1 MSTNPTVDVTQQIEK
16 LERRQLDRFQP
27 PATPIWGQL
36 DATQFVRV
44 ATLTRFWE
52 AAESTRF
59 EQYLEDLVTAFYGQ
73 SLTWAFLIVGEATG
87 VTIYV
92 GAQSTAMDASMAQ
105 GILQSTLLGSF
116 PGITLAP
123 LTDPKIG
130 SYLNRKQMFAHLG
143 RMSGVP
149 TLKSAPVAERQE
161 EGQVQQIERLL
172 RALRGEDWGYFV
184 FARPTD
190 EQSITQLAQHG
201 LENIKT
207 YAAQI
212 KRTVT
217 YGPNMQ
223 GEQTDRQAQYL
234 VELLEKNLERL
245 NRGKAQGMWQTEM
258 YFFAPT
264 PLTLAKMRALL
275 RAIFAGADSVPDPFR
290 TYTCVPAAPGTTQ
303 PDPLKTLLNSREL
316 ATLTQL
322 PKEEFPGYAVK
333 EYARFDVALET
344 TIALTPETS
353 VTVGKI
359 MDHGAPTG
367 NWYAFPRS
375 DLAKHGLIVGV
386 TGSGKTNT
394 TFHLLSQVWNSGK
407 GQPFLVIEPAKAEYR
422 DLRTVP
428 GMELLRVY
436 TLGDERYA
444 PFRLNPFEFEIA
456 DGENRVHVQT
466 HIDYLKSVF
475 NASFV
480 LYAPMPYVLERCLHE
495 IYQDKG
501 WDLTTSQNRRVPP
514 NVPTPPPTWNIFPTL
529 ADLYLKIDEVT
540 DSLGYE
546 ERIQMDVKAGLKA
559 RIESLRL
566 GGKGLM
572 LDTPRSVSFD
582 DLLKYPTV
590 LELERIGD
598 DEEKAFLM
606 GLIMT
611 RIYEYRV
618 VQAKRAT
625 KLEPIQHITVIEE
638 AHRLLKNVPTEV
650 STDSSNVK
658 GKAVET
664 FANML
669 SEIRAYGEGVLIAE
683 QIPTKLAP
691 DAIKN
696 TNLKILHRVVAEDDR
711 QAVGATMNLTEEQ
724 LRAVTTFARGQAA
737 VYAEGNDH
745 PFLVEVVAFKQTAV
759 KGHLNDDAVRTI
771 MQNHCQRPVF
781 DSSIHDDAVRVMAQA
796 DFREAFARYVYS
808 LLAAPEMAINGYPE
822 WKQQIRRAVN
832 IKESSPAEQM
842 LARCVM
848 TLAIEAWF
856 ADKGRRYNW
865 LYNVTDTMRQQIEAI
880 VLQVIAEIA
889 NDAKAVKKLN
899 DALMPRIAQFQRS
912 YREQCRKVPTP
923 FVGCEACKAKC
934 LYRYDIEPLADDA
947 ANQREFNDAIQN
959 AKDDNDL
966 WNRVTTHALEIGE
979 RLVHTGNAKDSH
991 HAALCYVTQMGAR
1004 LSFSHTSQRKIVKN
1018 VNTILATKT

>member
-1 MSTNPTVDVTQQIEK
+1 MSSNPPIDVAQQIDK
-16 LERRQLDRFQP
+16 LERRQLDRFHP

-36 DATQFVRV
+36 DATPFMRV
-44 ATLTRFWE
+44 AALTRFWE
-52 AAESTRF
+52 VDESTRF
-59 EQYLEDLVTAFYGQ
+59 EQYMEDLVTAFYGQ
-73 SLTWAFLIVGEATG
+73 SLAWAFLIVGEVTG
-87 VTIYV
+87 VNIYV
-92 GAQSTAMDASMAQ
+92 GAQSTAVDANTAQ
-105 GILQSTLLGSF
+105 SILQSTLLGSF
-116 PGITLAP
+116 PGITLALP
-123 LTDPKIG
+123 ADPKIG

-143 RMSGVP
+143 RMSGIP
-149 TLKSAPVAERQE
+149 TLKTAPVEERLQ
-161 EGQVQQIERLL
+161 EGQVQQIERLV
-172 RALRGEDWGYFV
+172 RALHGSDWGYFV

-190 EQSITQLAQHG
+190 ENSITGLAQRG

-207 YAAQI
+207 YAAQV
-212 KRTVT
+212 KRTVSL
-217 YGPNMQ
+217 GPNLQ

-234 VELLEKNLERL
+234 VELLEKNLARL
-245 NRGKAQGMWQTEM
+245 NRGKAQGMWQTET

-264 PLTLAKMRALL
+264 PLTLAKVRALL
-275 RAIFAGADSVPDPFR
+275 RAIYAGADSVPDPIR
-290 TYTCVPAAPGTTQ
+290 TYTCVPVASSATQ
-303 PDPLKTLLNSREL
+303 PDALMTLLNSREL

-322 PKEEFPGYAVK
+322 PKEEFPGYAIK
-333 EYARFDVALET
+333 DYARFDVALDT
-344 TIALTPETS
+344 TNVLSPETAI
-353 VTVGKI
+353 TVGKI
-359 MDHGAPTG
+359 VDHGVPTG
-367 NWYAFPRS
+367 NWYAFPRG

-394 TFHLLSQVWNSGK
+394 IFHLLSQVWNSGK

-428 GMELLRVY
+428 GIESLRIY

-514 NVPTPPPTWNIFPTL
+514 NAPNAVQQWNIFPTL
-529 ADLYLKIDEVT
+529 TDLYYKIDEVT

-572 LDTPRSVSFD
+572 LDTPRSVSMD

-590 LELERIGD
+590 LELERVGD

-606 GLIMT
+606 GLLMT

-618 VQAKRAT
+618 VQAKCIA
-625 KLEPIQHITVIEE
+625 KLPPIQHITVIEE

-711 QAVGATMNLTEEQ
+711 QAVGATMNLVEEQ

-745 PFLVEVVAFKQTAV
+745 PFLVEVVAFKQNVLKKHLDDAQVREAMNGILLRSPFDTQTRDAALRVMQHAEFRERFTRYIHSLLSEPAMAV
-759 KGHLNDDAVRTI
+759 KGYPTWKK
-771 MQNHCQRPVF
+771 
-781 DSSIHDDAVRVMAQA
+781 SIGQVVHVKTST
-796 DFREAFARYVYS
+796 E
-808 LLAAPEMAINGYPE
+808 
-822 WKQQIRRAVN
+822 
-832 IKESSPAEQM
+832 EQ
-842 LARCVM
+842 LIARCVM
-848 TLAIEAWF
+848 TEALSLWF
-856 ADKGRRYNW
+856 ADKGRRYDW
-865 LYNVTDTMRQQIEAI
+865 FYNATDTVRQQLEAI
-880 VLQVIAEIA
+880 VVQVVGEYTNNA
-889 NDAKAVKKLN
+889 DAIKKLQ
-899 DALMPRIAQFQRS
+899 DALAPRIAQFQHNYLDLCKRA
-912 YREQCRKVPTP
+912 PLP
-923 FVGCEACKAKC
+923 FEGCHTCAAKC
-934 LYRYDIEPLADDA
+934 VYRFDIEPFA
-947 ANQREFNDAIQN
+947 AEPALHREFTGAIQN
-959 AKDDNDL
+959 AKSDDEM
-966 WNRVTTHALEIGE
+966 WNQLAAHALDVGA
-979 RLVHTGNAKDSH
+979 RLVNTDNAKDAH
-991 HAALCYVTQMGAR
+991 AAALCYVTQMGPR
-1004 LSFSHTSQRKIVKN
+1004 LNFSRASQRKLVKN
-1018 VNTILATKT
+1018 VNAVLGGKV